1 MLMKSRASLLALAVP
16 ACFLLGGHTDAAAQ
30 GALWSD
36 PATWPDGRVPGE
48 GDAVTIDSGK
58 EVVLDVSPPTLR
70 SLTINGKL
78 SFANDSDIEL
88 TTDWIMLH
96 GELRAGSE
104 AEPHTSKA
112 TITLV
117 DNVPGENANAMG
129 DRGIMIM
136 GGTLNL

>member
-1 MLMKSRASLLALAVP
+1 MPMKSRVPLLALAVP
-16 ACFLLGGHTDAAAQ
+16 TCFLLGGYTYAAAQ

-48 GDAVTIDSGK
+48 GDAVVIDSDM

-78 SFANDSDIEL
+78 RFADDRDIEL
-88 TTDWIMLH
+88 VTDWIMLH
-96 GELRAGSE
+96 GELHIGSE
-104 AEPHTSKA
+104 AQPYTRNA

-117 DNVPGENANAMG
+117 DNVPGEDINAM
-129 DRGIMIM
+129 
-136 GGTLNL
+136 